1 MWLSTSQ
8 QKLSRCLSTHTVQ
21 PQQFYHAKLTASIS
35 KLQSPVRQAVRVT
48 SPSSSPAGGELEQT
62 LLGPPQAPAPGD
74 PGPTNRCRDRRAA
87 AAKGPKPRRRPAP
100 VPAPAPAPYLPT
112 CRERAACLRLARAS
126 CLGARGGR
134 PGNRHP
140 CPGGGSSRCPDPASG
155 PDSRGVPPRPPAP
168 VPFPPNGL
176 CEELHSS
183 WKGSERER
191 KTTKRSPF
199 RGTC

>member
-1 MWLSTSQ
+1 MT
-8 QKLSRCLSTHTVQ
+8 
-21 PQQFYHAKLTASIS
+21 P
-35 KLQSPVRQAVRVT
+35 P
-48 SPSSSPAGGELEQT
+48 PSSPAGGELEQT
-62 LLGPPQAPAPGD
+62 LLGPPQTPAPGD

-100 VPAPAPAPYLPT
+100 APAPAPYLPT

-126 CLGARGGR
+126 CLGVRGGR

-140 CPGGGSSRCPDPASG
+140 CPGGGSYRCPDPASG
-155 PDSRGVPPRPPAP
+155 PDSRGVPPRPPAS
-168 VPFPPNGL
+168 VPLPPNGL

-183 WKGSERER
+183 WKGSEGER
-191 KTTKRSPF
+191 KTTRRSPF